1 MGLAM
6 SISSK
11 IGLLIDFVFTVLVVA
26 FIINTV
32 GDNQIDIKELYD
44 NNKYIYKEQ

>member
-1 MGLAM
+1 M
-6 SISSK
+6 SMSSK
-11 IGLLIDFVFTVLVVA
+11 FGILIDFASTALVVA

-44 NNKYIYKEQ
+44 NNKYIYKER